1 MEMNLQMSVPFS
13 PWDSKPFVALF
24 NLGKPDL
31 SYKWIFSKF
40 TPSKSIWD
48 KDIIRWYVKPQLQ
61 ESLNPVPDYMGFGV
75 FLNKKK
81 CFSDFKRSF
90 ILKREIY

>member
-1 MEMNLQMSVPFS
+1 MEMKLQMSVPLG

-31 SYKWIFSKF
+31 SYKWIFPKF

-48 KDIIRWYVKPQLQ
+48 KDIIHWYVKPQLR
-61 ESLNPVPDYMGFGV
+61 ESLSLVPDDMV
-75 FLNKKK
+75 FFIKNL
-81 CFSDFKRSF
+81 FPDFKGHLYS
-90 ILKREIY
+90 LKKI